1 MPKIIENYILETL
14 LGSGQYGKVYKAKNL
29 ETSEY
34 FAVKSIKTAHL
45 QKMRLENTIQNELTI
60 LKSISSPHIV
70 KFIELKQTPTHY
82 YLIYEYCNGGTLE
95 GHLKAVPTLSENEA
109 LSIFGQIVEAL
120 RVLVNRGVVHRDLKP
135 SNILFHNGVLKVADF
150 GFARILK
157 KPTEMMET
165 MVGSPLYM
173 APEIL
178 QGKAYDKK
186 SDIWSLG
193 VILYQLIFGR
203 VPFEEN
209 SLPALIKK
217 TGNFEKSELFRDKKP
232 SKIVDLLAKMLENDS
247 IKRID
252 WDAFFKKSH
261 ELWEN
266 KENKKCSNELGL
278 QFFNMERIKIQ
289 YLYEILEEMLKIR
302 LSDDLEVYFAIME
315 KIWVSAKN
323 VKESINLAREKETRN
338 SENIEIWARIFN
350 MEFEKI
356 DRNCKGFQEEMK
368 SKKQDN
374 NQVYDEV
381 GCQKKLLEYCYLIK
395 ERSLEGG
402 IDINLERKM
411 LTHLNMVLEVINL
424 HEFARNYFE
433 FGKSLRNQR
442 YFEILRSYEI
452 ESLKNVTTNKLS
464 LYKSKLRKY

>member
-1 MPKIIENYILETL
+1 MPKVIENYLLETL
-14 LGSGQYGKVYKAKNL
+14 LGSGQYGKVYKAKNI

-70 KFIELKQTPTHY
+70 KFLELKQTPTHY
-82 YLIYEYCNGGTLE
+82 YMIYEYCNGGTLE
-95 GHLKAVPTLSENEA
+95 GHLRTVPTLSENEA

-120 RVLVNRGVVHRDLKP
+120 RVLGNRGVVHRDLKP

-232 SKIVDLLAKMLENDS
+232 SKIVDLLAKMLENDP

-252 WDAFFKKSH
+252 WDEFFQNSQ
-261 ELWEN
+261 ELGEN
-266 KENKKCSNELGL
+266 KENKKCSNAL

-289 YLYEILEEMLKIR
+289 YLYEILEEMLKMR
-302 LSDDLEVYFAIME
+302 LSDDLEVYFVLMN

-356 DRNCKGFQEEMK
+356 DRNCKSFHEEMK
-368 SKKQDN
+368 SKKQGN
-374 NQVYDEV
+374 YQGYDEIL
-381 GCQKKLLEYCYLIK
+381 CQKKLLEYCNFIK
-395 ERSLEGG
+395 EKSLERG
-402 IDINLERKM
+402 IDTNSERKI

>member
-1 MPKIIENYILETL
+1 MPKVIENYLLETL

-29 ETSEY
+29 EKSEY

-82 YLIYEYCNGGTLE
+82 YMIYEYCNGGTLE

-120 RVLVNRGVVHRDLKP
+120 RVLGNRGVVHRDLKP

-209 SLPALIKK
+209 SLPALIKR
-217 TGNFEKSELFRDKKP
+217 TGNFEKNELFRDKKP
-232 SKIVDLLAKMLENDS
+232 SRIVDLLGKMLEKDP

-252 WDAFFKKSH
+252 WDEFFRDCQ
-261 ELWEN
+261 ELGEN
-266 KENKKCSNELGL
+266 KENKKCSNDIGL

-289 YLYEILEEMLKIR
+289 YLYDILEEMLKMR
-302 LSDDLEVYFAIME
+302 LTDDLEVYFALMN
-315 KIWVSAKN
+315 KIWISAKN
-323 VKESINLAREKETRN
+323 VKDSINIASKKENRGN
-338 SENIEIWARIFN
+338 LENIEIWARIFN

-356 DRNCKGFQEEMK
+356 DRNCKSFHEEMK

-374 NQVYDEV
+374 YQYDEI
-381 GCQKKLLEYCYLIK
+381 GCQKKLLEYCNLIK
-395 ERSLEGG
+395 EKSSERC
-402 IDINLERKM
+402 IDVNLERKM